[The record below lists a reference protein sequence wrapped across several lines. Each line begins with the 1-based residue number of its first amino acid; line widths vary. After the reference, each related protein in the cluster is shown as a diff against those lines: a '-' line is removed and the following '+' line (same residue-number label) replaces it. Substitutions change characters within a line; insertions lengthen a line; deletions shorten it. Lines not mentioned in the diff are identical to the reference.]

1 MAICEFC
8 LEFTKDGK
16 CTIGLDIRKGMTCR
30 EFRPGMEKF
39 CSDPKDFVNPGQ
51 IVQMANYFGIGRT
64 ELKKVKLMAT
74 RAETRAQR
82 IADDE
87 AFREEDGN
95 LRN

>member
-8 LEFTKDGK
+8 LEYTKDGK

-39 CSDPKDFVNPGQ
+39 CSDPKDFVSPNQ

-74 RAETRAQR
+74 RAESRR
-82 IADDE
+82 
-87 AFREEDGN
+87 
-95 LRN
+95 